1 MSQRWVITINFS
13 DSVFGETASQA
24 RDDELERL
32 KTVLG
37 STARY
42 AILGKE
48 TGDESKILHLQG
60 YASMLKVY
68 RLKGIKKLVG
78 NRAYLEPAKGTE
90 QDNFDYCSK
99 QGDYIEIGKRSDQGK
114 RNDLLEIAKLI
125 KDGATLEEV
134 AEIAPATY
142 IRNYR
147 GIAHYQTLHIPHYQH
162 DTVRGIWLHGP
173 PGVGKTHHARLFAE
187 TKGDVFVKAQNKWFD
202 GYKGEPVILLDD
214 LDTPLLGHYLKIW
227 ADKWS
232 CNGEVK
238 GGTTKL
244 RHRYF
249 IVTSNYTPEHLWKD
263 DEAMQQAV
271 ARRFKI
277 ITCTGLVEHLNEL
290 KNL

>member
-1 MSQRWVITINFS
+1 MCRRWVFTINFS
-13 DSVFGETASQA
+13 DSVFGDNATKI
-24 RDDELERL
+24 RDEEIERL

-48 TGDESKILHLQG
+48 TGDQSKNLHLQC
-60 YASMLKVY
+60 YASMLQMY

-78 NRAYLEPAKGTE
+78 ERAHCEPAKGNEE
-90 QDNFDYCSK
+90 QNYNYCSK
-99 QGDYIEIGKRSDQGK
+99 QGDFIEIGQRSEQGR

-125 KDGATLEEV
+125 KAGTSLKDV

-147 GIAHYQTLHIPHYQH
+147 GIAHYQSLQCEPYTH
-162 DTVRGIWLHGP
+162 DSVRGIWLHGP
-173 PGVGKTHHARLFAE
+173 PGVGKTHHARLFAAS
-187 TKGDVFVKAQNKWFD
+187 KGDVYVKSQNKWFD
-202 GYKGEPVILLDD
+202 GYAGEPVILLDD
-214 LDTPLLGHYLKIW
+214 LDCSGLGHLLKIW

-238 GGTTKL
+238 GGTVRL

-249 IVTSNYTPEHLWKD
+249 IVTSNYTPASLWPD
-263 DEAMQQAV
+263 DSAMCQAV
-271 ARRFKI
+271 KRRFKMI
-277 ITCTGLVEHLNEL
+277 ICTGLVEHLKEL
-290 KNL
+290 I